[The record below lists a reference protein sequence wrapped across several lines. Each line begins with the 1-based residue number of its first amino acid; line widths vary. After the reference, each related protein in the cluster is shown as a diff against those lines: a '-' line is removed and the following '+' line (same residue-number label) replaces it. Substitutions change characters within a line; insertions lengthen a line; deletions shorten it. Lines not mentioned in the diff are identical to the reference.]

1 MKSTHKFNSLLL
13 ILVALAGS
21 LMLTTQRADAQQ
33 RWTANNSMRPASIQT
48 RRLPTVVRSSFVQS
62 SYVTA
67 QTSSYVPT
75 QTASNSTGRRVASSL
90 TPALLRNNLPPVRLD
105 SFVLE
110 AKGHAEHIYGDE
122 GADGLPPY
130 FGFSHP
136 HRINTGINDDRD
148 AGLTTGHGSYMPEAW
163 GADEF
168 IAPPGE
174 WSNSG
179 ANGGNFG
186 YNNAAA
192 GLDASAAAQ
201 RAAAQSAG
209 SGGSGGLTPEQL
221 AAHPSPGEGYQPMYQ
236 HGRFVG
242 WWSPAEIA
250 LSQTDFKAALRSII
264 HSDRFWGDA
273 LSIEVEIGD
282 RPMSDIYAA
291 LGF

>member
-13 ILVALAGS
+13 VMFALAGS
-21 LMLTTQRADAQQ
+21 LISAQSADAQQ
-33 RWTANNSMRPASIQT
+33 RWTANNQS
-48 RRLPTVVRSSFVQS
+48 RRLPSVVRRLPSVQFGYS
-62 SYVTA
+62 QA
-67 QTSSYVPT
+67 SYVPT

-90 TPALLRNNLPPVRLD
+90 TNNLPPVRLD

-174 WSNSG
+174 WSGSG
-179 ANGGNFG
+179 ANGGNPF

-192 GLDASAAAQ
+192 GLDASAEAQ
-201 RAAAQSAG
+201 RAAAS
-209 SGGSGGLTPEQL
+209 SGGGAGGGGLTPEQL

-273 LSIEVEIGD
+273 LSIEIEIGD
-282 RPMSDIYAA
+282 RPMSDIYGA

>member
-1 MKSTHKFNSLLL
+1 M
-13 ILVALAGS
+13 
-21 LMLTTQRADAQQ
+21 
-33 RWTANNSMRPASIQT
+33 
-48 RRLPTVVRSSFVQS
+48 
-62 SYVTA
+62 
-67 QTSSYVPT
+67 
-75 QTASNSTGRRVASSL
+75 
-90 TPALLRNNLPPVRLD
+90 RLD
-105 SFVLE
+105 GFARE

-122 GADGLPPY
+122 GTNGIPPY

-179 ANGGNFG
+179 ANGGNFN

-192 GLDASAAAQ
+192 GLDAAAAAQ
-201 RAAAQSAG
+201 RAGAG
-209 SGGSGGLTPEQL
+209 SGSGGGLTEADL
-221 AAHPSPGEGYQPMYQ
+221 AAHPSPGEGYQPMFQ

-264 HSDRFWGDA
+264 KSDRFWGDA
-273 LSIEVEIGD
+273 LSIEIEIGD
-282 RPMSDIYAA
+282 RPMSDIYGA

>member
-1 MKSTHKFNSLLL
+1 MSTTDKFNSFLLVL
-13 ILVALAGS
+13 IALTGS
-21 LMLTTQRADAQQ
+21 LIASTETASAQQ
-33 RWTANNSMRPASIQT
+33 RWMANNGARQASYSMRS
-48 RRLPTVVRSSFVQS
+48 RLPNV
-62 SYVTA
+62 
-67 QTSSYVPT
+67 QTSSYVP
-75 QTASNSTGRRVASSL
+75 QRASISTGRRVASSISP
-90 TPALLRNNLPPVRLD
+90 TSVLRNNLPPVRLD
-105 SFVLE
+105 SFVRE

-122 GADGLPPY
+122 GANGIPPY

-179 ANGGNFG
+179 ANGGNHN

-192 GLDASAAAQ
+192 GLDAAAAAQ
-201 RAAAQSAG
+201 RAGAG
-209 SGGSGGLTPEQL
+209 SGGSGGGLSEAQL
-221 AAHPSPGEGYQPMYQ
+221 AEHPSPGEGYQPMFQ

-264 HSDRFWGDA
+264 RSDRFWGDA
-273 LSIEVEIGD
+273 LSIEIEIGD
-282 RPMSDIYAA
+282 RPMSDIYGA